1 MFGRSKAD
9 TRLSV
14 LACLFVLGLITAV
27 IVVPFKF
34 GTEAAGQKGLFLRT
48 STADD
53 GLPKMWDIREN
64 KTIET
69 EDALLKFRQTI
80 GKDSSSVAN
89 VRDAFARGEEAFKQN
104 HPDAKV
110 EYNTDIRTP
119 EVMAPDVAKQ
129 PVEWLSGPS
138 GLKRSEILRGFIREN
153 QNLIGV
159 NDQQINGLKVTADYT
174 NPDGNI
180 SYAHLE
186 QEINGIPVFR
196 GEVKAG
202 FTKSGQI
209 IRVINNLAPGLEYES
224 LSNSFGDPVQAVR
237 KAAGHINHAIVPAD
251 VARNEAVSNDL
262 KVTFGEG
269 DWATTAEKM

>member
-14 LACLFVLGLITAV
+14 LACLFVLGLIAAV

-119 EVMAPDVAKQ
+119 EVMAPDVCQ
-129 PVEWLSGPS
+129 
-138 GLKRSEILRGFIREN
+138 
-153 QNLIGV
+153 
-159 NDQQINGLKVTADYT
+159 
-174 NPDGNI
+174 
-180 SYAHLE
+180 
-186 QEINGIPVFR
+186 
-196 GEVKAG
+196 
-202 FTKSGQI
+202 
-209 IRVINNLAPGLEYES
+209 
-224 LSNSFGDPVQAVR
+224 
-237 KAAGHINHAIVPAD
+237 AAGRMAFRPVRIKALRDPSWIYSRKSEPD
-251 VARNEAVSNDL
+251 RC
-262 KVTFGEG
+262 K
-269 DWATTAEKM
+269 